1 MIGLFLL
8 NYLLPQTLLAA
19 EYVVD
24 KPSRIS
30 GPGGP
35 GFTDAL
41 FFYMP
46 IIMTIIVLLLIIYV
60 IVKSLRNHSRMKD
73 FRLNYKRATN
83 QRAQNI
89 KRDYAQQLEDTA
101 ERQRQMLELERQRI
115 DNLLTASS
123 QIIPK
128 LEGLIKRYEL
138 LAASQIAARDKGNK
152 KNDNLAYL
160 PPKTR
165 GKKSSGAND
174 SVLDSLDMPIRQ
186 KKAINHGGAGD
197 SQLAYKKIYEL
208 NDMGWALDDI
218 AKTVG
223 INKNTVNLIL
233 SMRKRKES

>member
-1 MIGLFLL
+1 MIALFLL
-8 NYLLPQTLLAA
+8 NYLLPQTLFAA

-30 GPGGP
+30 GPAGP

-46 IIMTIIVLLLIIYV
+46 LIMTIIVLLLIIYV
-60 IVKSLRNHSRMKD
+60 IVKSLRNRRRMKD

-138 LAASQIAARDKGNK
+138 LAASQIAARDKKK
-152 KNDNLAYL
+152 KNDDNLAYL
-160 PPKTR
+160 PPKT
-165 GKKSSGAND
+165 GVKKSSGDND

-186 KKAINHGGAGD
+186 KKAINNGAARD

-218 AKTVG
+218 AKAVG